1 MARAPA
7 AAPPWHDPALDAER
21 TAWVREH
28 YEATAPHSE
37 GGGYVNFMAYDDQAR
52 VPDSYRGKHR
62 RLVDVKRTYDRDNLF
77 HHNQNIDPA
86 G

>member
-1 MARAPA
+1 
-7 AAPPWHDPALDAER
+7 
-21 TAWVREH
+21 
-28 YEATAPHSE
+28 
-37 GGGYVNFMAYDDQAR
+37 VNFMAYDDQAR

>member
-1 MARAPA
+1 
-7 AAPPWHDPALDAER
+7 
-21 TAWVREH
+21 VRDY
-28 YEATAPHSE
+28 YEATAPYSAR
-37 GGGYVNFMAYDDQAR
+37 GGYVNFMAYDDQAR